1 MIVQALIIS
10 LLVLSIHYTMQEG
23 EIFGGLG
30 KWFENNLPH
39 QIHSPVFA
47 CNVCQTPWYGSAI
60 YVLIWGV
67 NWQWPVVV
75 IAAMGL
81 NIIYNRINV
90 SSLKDEDDRIEE
102 LENKVEQIMPT
113 LK

>member
-1 MIVQALIIS
+1 
-10 LLVLSIHYTMQEG
+10 MQEG

-39 QIHSPVFA
+39 QIHSPVFD
-47 CNVCQTPWYGSAI
+47 CNVCMSPWYGSMI

-81 NIIYNRINV
+81 NILYNRLNV
-90 SSLKDEDDRIEE
+90 AHALSGIEDQIEGIKGEIEE
-102 LENKVEQIMPT
+102 KL
-113 LK
+113 